1 MLIALVV
8 LLLGAV
14 SVVHAGNAPARLRLA
29 DVLEQA
35 HARNPEIHAARE
47 RASAAAAVP
56 RRVTALD
63 DPSFSYEV
71 WNAPDFRVDRADNNI
86 LRLSQKVPFPGKRAL
101 AGEVAAR
108 DVDVARAELAGVELE
123 VAAAVKR
130 AFYELWG
137 SHELLQIYGRER
149 GLVERFAHIAEQK
162 YGVGEVAQSEV
173 LRAQVELTRLINRVS
188 TQTLAIETARA
199 ELTALLSSDPDE
211 FVGVPEAPAAP
222 RFEVDVQ
229 TLVDTGLASR
239 SEIRAQ
245 QAAIAREEASVRLA
259 RREYLP
265 DFEFNVGRFINPGQR
280 DGFGAM
286 AAVTIPIAYK
296 WKYDAGLAEARARLG
311 SAQAELRRTQDGV
324 RRDVKQAYV
333 RAQTA
338 LLQRN
343 LFVTTHIPQA
353 EQSIRVA
360 ESGYQTGAV
369 DFLALTDTARTLES
383 VHVEHIEAEMEFEKA
398 YADLERAVGKELP
411 RGGEDGRR
419 RHPEE

>member
-1 MLIALVV
+1 MLIALAV
-8 LLLGAV
+8 LLLGA
-14 SVVHAGNAPARLRLA
+14 AGAVRAGDAPAPLRLA
-29 DVLEQA
+29 DVLDQA
-35 HARNPEIHAARE
+35 HERNPEILAARE
-47 RASAAAAVP
+47 RVSAAAAVP

-71 WNAPDFRVDRADNNI
+71 WNAPAFRVDEADNNI

-101 AGEVAAR
+101 AGRVAAR
-108 DVDVARAELAGVELE
+108 DADVARAELAGVELE

-137 SHELLQIYGRER
+137 AHELLRIYGRER
-149 GLVERFAHIAEQK
+149 GLVERFAHVAERR
-162 YGVGEVAQSEV
+162 YGLGEVAQSDV

-188 TQTLAIETARA
+188 TQTLTIETARA
-199 ELTALLSSDPDE
+199 ELTALLSGDSDD
-211 FVGVPEAPAAP
+211 VLGVPEAPAAP
-222 RFEVDVQ
+222 HLPPDLQ
-229 TLVDTGLASR
+229 TLVDAGLASR
-239 SEIRAQ
+239 PEIHAQ
-245 QAAIAREEASVRLA
+245 EAAIAREEASVRLA

-265 DFEFNVGRFINPGQR
+265 DFEFNVGRFINPGQP

-286 AAVTIPIAYK
+286 AAVTIPIAYR

-311 SAQAELRRTQDGV
+311 SAQAERRRTQDRV
-324 RRDVKQAYV
+324 RRDVTQAYL
-333 RAQTA
+333 RAQAA
-338 LLQRN
+338 LLQRE

-360 ESGYQTGAV
+360 ESGYQAAAV

-383 VHVEHIEAEMEFEKA
+383 VHVEHVAAEVEFEKA

-411 RGGEDGRR
+411 R
-419 RHPEE
+419 